1 MRAIT
6 ARRSMRR
13 CIKLLESNDGSL
25 SHDQL
30 CQLWSD
36 KSTQT
41 ALSILDHKGYVSIL
55 FADDEPYSIALTV
68 PTIRPAIQNRT
79 VTQSKCFTTSPP
91 FILLLIDFCFS
102 LTELY
107 IRLVDLSTHIF
118 QRS

>member
-55 FADDEPYSIALTV
+55 FADDEPYSIALTGSGSLYLV
-68 PTIRPAIQNRT
+68 ERSELWLNRVVSFFAGVAST
-79 VTQSKCFTTSPP
+79 VLAAWLSG
-91 FILLLIDFCFS
+91 
-102 LTELY
+102 
-107 IRLVDLSTHIF
+107 LVTF
-118 QRS
+118 